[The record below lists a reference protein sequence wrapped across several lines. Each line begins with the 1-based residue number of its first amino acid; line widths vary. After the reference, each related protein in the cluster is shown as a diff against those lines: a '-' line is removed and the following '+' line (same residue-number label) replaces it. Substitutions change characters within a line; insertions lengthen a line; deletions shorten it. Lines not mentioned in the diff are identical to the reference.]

1 VERLPRYAAMA
12 LAALLLLGFPS
23 PASAVGP
30 WVSPLEMDPGY
41 RDAERL
47 IAAGE
52 WRQALV
58 LLERL
63 LVQYV
68 DAPEVLNYLGFVHRK
83 LKDYPR
89 SKQFYDAAL
98 AVKSDYLPALE
109 YQGEWYL
116 ETGDVAS
123 AFANL
128 RKLES
133 LCGRCHEWQDLAAA
147 LERAGNSVPR

>member
-1 VERLPRYAAMA
+1 MSRTSLSRALVFAGFLALGQMVPAA
-12 LAALLLLGFPS
+12 
-23 PASAVGP
+23 AVGP
-30 WVSPLEMDPGY
+30 WVSPLEMEPDY

-52 WRQALV
+52 WRQAIV

-63 LVQYV
+63 LVQFK
-68 DAPEVLNYLGFVHRK
+68 DAPEVLNYLGFAHRK

-98 AVKSDYLPALE
+98 AVKADYLPALE

-116 ETGDVAS
+116 ETGDVQA
-123 AFANL
+123 AMANL

-147 LERAGNSVPR
+147 LERAGHQVPR